1 MSDSTLI
8 FSNKN
13 IVTADATVNIGGHT
27 TSVFVHN
34 KGNSDIDIKLNEFF
48 TVLIPAEAN
57 GYMEIPGD
65 YTSVEVVTANSAISF
80 YAVG

>member
-1 MSDSTLI
+1 MSNGSLI

-34 KGNSDIDIKLNEFF
+34 KGASDIDIKLNSFF
-48 TVLIPAEAN
+48 TVLIPAELT

-65 YTSVEVVTANSAISF
+65 YTTVEVVTATSSIAFFAI
-80 YAVG
+80 G

>member
-1 MSDSTLI
+1 MSNGTLI

-13 IVTADATVNIGGHT
+13 IVTADALVNIGGHT
-27 TSVFVHN
+27 SSVYVHN
-34 KGNSDIDIKLNEFF
+34 KGGADIDIKLNALF
-48 TVLIPAEAN
+48 TVLIPAETT

-65 YTSVEVVTANSAISF
+65 YTSVEVITAASAISF

>member
-1 MSDSTLI
+1 MSNGSLI

-34 KGNSDIDIKLNEFF
+34 KGVSDIDIKLNSFF
-48 TVLIPAEAN
+48 TVLIPAEVT

-65 YTSVEVVTANSAISF
+65 YTTVEVVTATSSIAFFAI
-80 YAVG
+80 G

>member
-1 MSDSTLI
+1 MSNGSLI

-13 IVTADATVNIGGHT
+13 IFTADATVNIGLHT

-34 KGNSDIDIKLNEFF
+34 KGESDIDIKLNSFF
-48 TVLIPAEAN
+48 TVLIPAELT

-65 YTSVEVVTANSAISF
+65 YTTVEVVTATSSIAFFAI
-80 YAVG
+80 G